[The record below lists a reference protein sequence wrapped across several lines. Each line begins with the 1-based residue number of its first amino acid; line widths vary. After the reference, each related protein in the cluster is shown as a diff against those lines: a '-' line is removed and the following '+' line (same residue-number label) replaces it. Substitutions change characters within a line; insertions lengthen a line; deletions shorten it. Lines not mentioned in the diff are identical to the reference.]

1 MFHKISV
8 TLISEP
14 VDSSPNQSNSL
25 PVNPN
30 FQEQPLNETTI
41 IDPARLPGDSST
53 QPDMVSGAAES
64 IKVWAIFTSTFFTI
78 FLAEMGDKTQI
89 TTLLITAESHNPWV
103 VFLGAGSALITTS
116 LLGVLLG
123 QWLARHIQP
132 QTLERAAGL
141 TLLVISAII
150 FWEVFH

>member
-1 MFHKISV
+1 MA
-8 TLISEP
+8 LISEP
-14 VDSSPNQSNSL
+14 VNSSLNQSNVVPVSPNQE
-25 PVNPN
+25 
-30 FQEQPLNETTI
+30 EQQLDEVYTVDNDNLK
-41 IDPARLPGDSST
+41 IDYSQ

-64 IKVWAIFTSTFFTI
+64 IKIWAIFASTFFTI

-89 TTLLITAESHNPWV
+89 TTLLITAESHNPLV

-132 QTLERAAGL
+132 QTLERAAGI
-141 TLLVISAII
+141 TLLLISAII